1 MEIKKISEGVS
12 FAFHKAE
19 RFKTSVVSVSLIC
32 PLTQQSSERALLC
45 YLLSRTNKSYPD
57 IISMNRKLASLYGA
71 VISPKVQKIGEA
83 QVLTLS
89 LVMVDDRFSLDGRAV
104 SEDGIRLLMD
114 CIFSPD
120 ITPEGFREENVE
132 REKRLLIEKIESE
145 KDEKRIYALNRMTEE
160 MCKDESYGI
169 HKYGTK
175 GRIAG
180 LTGKEVFGEWKKIL
194 TTSPVQINAV
204 GSFDADKIQ
213 SIISSY
219 FDRLQREKD
228 DIIEVRTEFL
238 TESYGTKTLKEK
250 QKVKQGKLV
259 IGMRAGMTY
268 DFDNYPAIRLMT
280 AIFGG
285 GTFSKLFMN
294 VREKMSLCYYC
305 AARLVASKGLITVE
319 SGVETENAEK
329 ALEAIRKELD
339 EVRKG
344 NFTDETVENAK
355 KSLIDSFNS
364 VEDSVLG
371 IEAFMES
378 QCLSGTFRT
387 PAEYAELIGSVSR
400 EEIIIAANVVTE
412 DTVFILE
419 SEEEEEE

>member
-1 MEIKKISEGVS
+1 MEIKRISEGVNLC
-12 FAFHKAE
+12 FYKTN
-19 RFKTSVVSVSLIC
+19 RFKTSVVSVNLIC
-32 PLTQQSSERALLC
+32 PLDEKSSERALLC
-45 YLLSRTNKSYPD
+45 YLLSRTNRDYPD

-71 VISPKVQKIGEA
+71 VISPSVKKIGES

-89 LVMVDDRFSLDGRAV
+89 LISVDDRFSLDGKGI
-104 SEDGIRLLMD
+104 SEEGIKLLMD

-120 ITPEGFREENVE
+120 VTPDGFREENME

-169 HKYGTK
+169 HKYGSK
-175 GRIAG
+175 ARISE
-180 LTGKEVFGEWKKIL
+180 LSGKDVFDEWKKIL

-204 GSFDADKIQ
+204 GSFDMEKIE
-213 SIISSY
+213 SITSSY
-219 FDRLQREKD
+219 FEKLQRNRK

-238 TESYGTKTLKEK
+238 TESYGSKTIAEK
-250 QKVKQGKLV
+250 QSVKQGKLV
-259 IGMRAGMTY
+259 IGMRAGMTF
-268 DFDNYPAIRLMT
+268 DFDNYPAIRLTT

-285 GTFSKLFMN
+285 GTFSKLFTN

-305 AARLVASKGLITVE
+305 AARLIASKGLITVE

-329 ALEAIRKELD
+329 ALEAIRNELD

-364 VEDSVLG
+364 VEDSVLE
-371 IEAFMES
+371 IESFMQS
-378 QCLSGTFRT
+378 QCVSGTFRT
-387 PAEYAELIGSVSR
+387 PSEYSELISSVSR
-400 EEIIIAANVVTE
+400 EEIIIAANMVTE
-412 DTVFILE
+412 DTVYILE
-419 SEEEEEE
+419 SEKEDNE